1 MGVRG
6 ESEMKIEEPHCL
18 NEQENLVQPA
28 AKQVGIAP
36 STCRGGLNILIK
48 CTEFVGVEKE

>member
-36 STCRGGLNILIK
+36 STCRGGLNIRIK
-48 CTEFVGVEKE
+48 CTEFVGVEEE